1 MIKKGWLLFLAILL
15 SAGFAGT
22 SYAGSVTLGGQ
33 VEVRAEYR
41 ENADFNDA
49 ATDENAWVEQRTRLT
64 ANAKVSDKVSAKITL
79 QDSREWGSEGST
91 ADTSKGT
98 TNNVDL
104 HEGYIDV
111 ALNPCLTA
119 RVGRQKVVKGDQRIL
134 GGFEWNVHARAFDG
148 IALVMTKEVATVT
161 AGWFKVKEAGN
172 TGKVAGV
179 ASDQDADLWA
189 AYAEVKAIPNNQLD
203 LYATLLRNGKAA
215 DGSGLKP
222 NSLYTVGAR
231 LAGNVPAANVDY
243 TVEIP
248 LQFGDTGL
256 QTVGTTDDS
265 YGGYAVFVKAGYTVP
280 GATKV
285 RLGAEYNF
293 ISGDDQNTVDSDQDA
308 YINMK
313 LGTDHMNYGYM
324 DINNPSG
331 ALGNGGKSLWSLNA
345 KAQVTPDLSLYVA
358 YWNATINEVTTGAS
372 DDNGAEID
380 LQAVYKV
387 STGTKL
393 VAGYGNY
400 SPGDAQLVNGDNQDW
415 AFLML
420 KAAF

>member
-1 MIKKGWLLFLAILL
+1 AT
-15 SAGFAGT
+15 AGT
-22 SYAGSVTLGGQ
+22 SG
-33 VEVRAEYR
+33 
-41 ENADFNDA
+41 
-49 ATDENAWVEQRTRLT
+49 
-64 ANAKVSDKVSAKITL
+64 
-79 QDSREWGSEGST
+79 
-91 ADTSKGT
+91 
-98 TNNVDL
+98 
-104 HEGYIDV
+104 
-111 ALNPCLTA
+111 
-119 RVGRQKVVKGDQRIL
+119 IL
-134 GGFEWNVHARAFDG
+134 
-148 IALVMTKEVATVT
+148 
-161 AGWFKVKEAGN
+161 
-172 TGKVAGV
+172 
-179 ASDQDADLWA
+179 SDQDTDLWA
-189 AYAEVKAIPNNQLD
+189 VYAEIKAIPNNQLD
-203 LYATLLRNGKAA
+203 LYALLLRDGATGAGLGAA
-215 DGSGLKP
+215 LTPNKP
-222 NSLYTVGAR
+222 DSLYTIGAR
-231 LAGNVPAANVDY
+231 LAGKVPAANVDY

-248 LQFGDTGL
+248 FQFGDTGTQL
-256 QTVGTTDDS
+256 AGTDGS
-265 YGGYAVFVKAGYTVP
+265 YGGYAIFAKAGYTIP

-293 ISGDDQNTVDSDQDA
+293 ISGDDQNTGDSDQDA

-400 SPGDAQLVNGDNQDW
+400 SPGDAQRVNGDNQDW